1 MAAKISILAYE
12 AIFSC
17 KVAYLIGFDL
27 PRTKICIINTF
38 EEQLPIEKNTVKFEK
53 KLKMVAPTRRYS
65 KVETSSLI

>member
-38 EEQLPIEKNTVKFEK
+38 EEQLPIVKKKVRIE
-53 KLKMVAPTRRYS
+53 KLKLVAQTERNA